1 MTEVQYNK
9 DIICLRNISHSYPKD
24 LSRQVIL
31 NNISLSIPHGQSC
44 AIVGASGSGKSTLLN
59 IIGLLDKPN
68 VGSVFINGTE
78 MSQANIEIRAIAR
91 NQIIGFVF
99 QSYNLLPR
107 LTILDNVAL
116 PLFYRGVSKS
126 NAYKAA
132 KIQLN
137 RVGLSD
143 KIQYKPADLSGGQR
157 QRVAIARSLIGEPI
171 LLLADEPT
179 GNLDSKNAEGII
191 NLLMSLNQTE
201 KTTLLLVTHDKNL
214 AGCMSRCI
222 EVHDGTI
229 SERSHANG

>member
-1 MTEVQYNK
+1 
-9 DIICLRNISHSYPKD
+9 
-24 LSRQVIL
+24 
-31 NNISLSIPHGQSC
+31 
-44 AIVGASGSGKSTLLN
+44 
-59 IIGLLDKPN
+59 
-68 VGSVFINGTE
+68 
-78 MSQANIEIRAIAR
+78 MSQANSEIRAIAR

-214 AGCMSRCI
+214 AGCMFRCI

>member
-1 MTEVQYNK
+1 
-9 DIICLRNISHSYPKD
+9 
-24 LSRQVIL
+24 
-31 NNISLSIPHGQSC
+31 
-44 AIVGASGSGKSTLLN
+44 
-59 IIGLLDKPN
+59 
-68 VGSVFINGTE
+68 
-78 MSQANIEIRAIAR
+78 
-91 NQIIGFVF
+91 
-99 QSYNLLPR
+99 
-107 LTILDNVAL
+107 
-116 PLFYRGVSKS
+116 SKS

-201 KTTLLLVTHDKNL
+201 KTTLLLVTHDKSL

-222 EVHDGTI
+222 E
-229 SERSHANG
+229 